1 MVSAAGDRDEANMG
15 LMSPLSRRRSRAPI
29 SEKNRAFFET
39 SASIKSIKR
48 DLATGSGE
56 ALGFEPRRRAEAMV
70 WVREQNA
77 RELRV
82 DRWKAAAALF
92 VAIAAAV
99 FVLKGMIK
107 W

>member
-1 MVSAAGDRDEANMG
+1 MG
-15 LMSPLSRRRSRAPI
+15 LISRFKRNRSRMPI
-29 SEKNRAFFET
+29 SDKNREFLKAQRNFD
-39 SASIKSIKR
+39 SIRR

-77 RELRV
+77 RELRGQ
-82 DRWKAAAALF
+82 RWKAAAALV
-92 VAIAAAV
+92 VALAAAL
-99 FVLKGMIK
+99 FVMQGMIK

>member
-1 MVSAAGDRDEANMG
+1 MALISRLTRD
-15 LMSPLSRRRSRAPI
+15 RSRTPI
-29 SEKNRAFFET
+29 SDKNREFFET
-39 SASIKSIKR
+39 SGRIESIKR

-77 RELRV
+77 RELRAQ
-82 DRWKAAAALF
+82 RWKAAGALTVALAAALF
-92 VAIAAAV
+92 VI
-99 FVLKGMIK
+99 KGMIR